1 MVSAAGCSPSGED
14 ADSLILINK
23 PDYQVTPMQQKLT
36 SHVCKTAVRVTTSL
50 SFDSCSNMR
59 TLFQAGN
66 PQVLVPLRLSN
77 GPPVRRLPEGR
88 LDVIGEAAL
97 TELSVRPGE

>member
-14 ADSLILINK
+14 AGSLILINK
-23 PDYQVTPMQQKLT
+23 PDQVTPMQQKLT

-50 SFDSCSNMR
+50 SIDSCSNMR

-77 GPPVRRLPEGR
+77 GPPVWRLPEGR